1 MEEADLPFASETG
14 RRVCGGRGKK
24 GARADP
30 VPPILVTSPPSRKAL
45 TIRGRRRKG

>member
-30 VPPILVTSPPSRKAL
+30 VPPILVTSPPSHRL
-45 TIRGRRRKG
+45 